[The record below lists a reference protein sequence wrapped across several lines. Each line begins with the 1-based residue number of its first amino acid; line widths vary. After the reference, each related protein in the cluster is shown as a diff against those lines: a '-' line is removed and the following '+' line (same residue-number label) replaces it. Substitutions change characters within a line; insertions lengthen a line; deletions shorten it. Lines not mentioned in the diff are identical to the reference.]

1 MVDGNTEIEAVGKVK
16 ELGSSVVANG
26 IVVVEPPVKEE
37 FGVSGV
43 VAETET
49 RPLDVEVGVTEL
61 KVTDE
66 IPRPNFAL
74 ASLA

>member
-1 MVDGNTEIEAVGKVK
+1 M
-16 ELGSSVVANG
+16 
-26 IVVVEPPVKEE
+26 VEPAVKEE

-49 RPLDVEVGVTEL
+49 RPLDIEVDVTEL
-61 KVTDE
+61 EATDE
-66 IPRPNFAL
+66 VPKPNFAL